1 MGMQRRG
8 VEEVAKALDTEE
20 VTLIL
25 VQRDIDDTEVLALVD
40 IARNSGIPVHEGPAS
55 DLWRMAKPGDEA
67 PLILALVGRKTEA
80 SLAEV
85 LHGDGVV
92 WMLVGVKYAV
102 NIGYVVRTAEITGA
116 SALIVC
122 GDFSKTEQRTALRA
136 SMQSDRFIPVFW
148 NSLEDAM
155 SEISDSGRRLVSVE
169 DVGDIAPWQADLTGN
184 PVICVGGEHDGI
196 PDSVI
201 EASQQVIRLPMV
213 GFVPSYNLQTA
224 MGVVAMEALKQNHL

>member
-1 MGMQRRG
+1 MQRRG
-8 VEEVAKALDTEE
+8 VEEVAKALDTED

-25 VQRDIDDTEVLALVD
+25 VQRDVDDAKVIELLK
-40 IARNSGIPVHEGPAS
+40 IAENKGIPIHEGPAS
-55 DLWRMAKPGDEA
+55 DLWRMARPGSDE
-67 PLILALVGRKTEA
+67 PLILALVGRKIGT

-85 LHGDGVV
+85 LQNDGVV

-122 GDFSKTEQRTALRA
+122 GEFSKTEQRTALRA

-148 NSLEDAM
+148 SKLDDAL
-155 SEISDSGRRLVSVE
+155 SEISSAGRRLVSVE
-169 DVGDIAPWQADLTGN
+169 DVGDIAPWESDLTGN

-196 PDSVI
+196 PESVI
-201 EASQQVIRLPMV
+201 KVSHQVIRLPMV